1 MTAAERH
8 AIKVLI
14 DRATRAKLV
23 ADGIR
28 AGHGARLHG
37 DIAIGQ
43 ARANGKPRRIGNLRM
58 ARSVG
63 TGRPTRMVAEDEQ
76 LLLAAQEIEYGASH
90 EGYMLPSMRGRRVAA

>member
-43 ARANGKPRRIGNLRM
+43 ARQSSKPGRIGNLRM

-63 TGRPTRMVAEDEQ
+63 TGRPNRTIAEDEQ
-76 LLLAAQEIEYGASH
+76 LLSAQEIEYGASH
-90 EGYMLPSMRGRRVAA
+90 EGYILPSLRGRRVAA

>member
-8 AIKVLI
+8 AIKVLV

-43 ARANGKPRRIGNLRM
+43 ARQSSKKARIGNLRM
-58 ARSVG
+58 ARVAGSS
-63 TGRPTRMVAEDEQ
+63 RPSRMIAEDEQ
-76 LLLAAQEIEYGASH
+76 LLSAQEIEYGASH

>member
-8 AIKVLI
+8 AIKVLV

-43 ARANGKPRRIGNLRM
+43 ARGSSKPSRIGNLRQ
-58 ARSVG
+58 ARTVNGS
-63 TGRPTRMVAEDEQ
+63 RPRRTIAEDEQ
-76 LLLAAQEIEYGASH
+76 LLAAQEIEYGASH
-90 EGYMLPSMRGRRVAA
+90 EGYLLPSMRGRRVAA